1 MEATRPLIQESP
13 RDTALDMLNEMLA
26 LAKRGDWQQLE
37 TVAVMLRGAI
47 LDVPEA
53 ERAEILHAAR
63 QTADKVRSLAE
74 EARGDVMS
82 RLKAI
87 RRGQSAARAYGVNTG
102 HHRILPNELRP
113 GA

>member
-13 RDTALDMLNEMLA
+13 RETALDMAAEMLA
-26 LAKRGDWQQLE
+26 LAERGDWQKLE
-37 TVAVMLRGAI
+37 SVAVMLRGAI
-47 LDVPEA
+47 LEVPEA
-53 ERAEILHAAR
+53 ERAEVVLAAR
-63 QTADKVRSLAE
+63 QTAESVREHAE
-74 EARGDVMS
+74 QARGDVVS

-102 HHRILPNELRP
+102 HHRFLPEARP

>member
-1 MEATRPLIQESP
+1 MEATRPLIQESA
-13 RDTALDMLNEMLA
+13 RDTALDMSNEMLA

-37 TVAVMLRGAI
+37 TVAVMLRAAI
-47 LDVPEA
+47 LAVPEA
-53 ERAEILHAAR
+53 ERAEVLLAAR

-102 HHRILPNELRP
+102 HHRILPTELRP